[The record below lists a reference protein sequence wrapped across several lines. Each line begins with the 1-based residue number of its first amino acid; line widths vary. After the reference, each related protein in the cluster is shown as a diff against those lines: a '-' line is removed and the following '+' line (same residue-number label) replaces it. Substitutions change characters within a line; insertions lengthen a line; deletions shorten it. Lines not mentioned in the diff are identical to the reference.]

1 MIYEWRRYTLR
12 PGLRGSFVSLFERHF
27 VESQEEAGIGLVAM
41 FEDVDRLDVIHWIR
55 KFRDM
60 EGRRRALEAFY
71 LHSPAWKEHRDAAN
85 ATMIDSDDV
94 LLLRPSA
101 PVPVPATGPLYEA
114 TICHLTPDA
123 PPEVLQEFTW
133 RTEHAENTFPALPV
147 RLDVNV
153 AVRLTGSPALALP
166 DLSPWLTAPVEHLRL
181 APTPRSGM
189 R

>member
-12 PGLRGSFVSLFERHF
+12 PGLRDSFVSLFERHF

-41 FEDVDRLDVIHWIR
+41 FEDLDRPDVIHWIR

-60 EGRRRALEAFY
+60 EVRRHALESFY

-94 LLLRPSA
+94 LLLRASA
-101 PVPVPATGPLYEA
+101 PVHATGPLFEA
-114 TICHLTPDA
+114 AICHVTPDV
-123 PPEVLQEFTW
+123 PPEALREFTW
-133 RTEHAENTFPALPV
+133 HSEHAENTFPALPV
-147 RLDVNV
+147 RSDANV
-153 AVRLTGSPALALP
+153 AIRLTGSPAPALP